1 MGLLDGKKALI
12 TGSRRGIG
20 AGIAAAF
27 AAQGA
32 DVGINDIERDSEAEK
47 TIAGITEMGRK
58 ASWHLADISSAADR
72 ERMFDE
78 FVAEHGRIDV
88 LVNNA
93 VSGENAT
100 FTEITEA
107 MWDFQIGNALKGY
120 VFCSQRAAR
129 EMIAQG
135 SGGSIIS
142 ISSVHSLRS
151 WPEDAI
157 YGIAKAGL
165 NRMVLSMAQDL
176 AGSGIN
182 SNCIAPGYIDSRV
195 FDARRRTDPRT
206 ACRLRLAPDPQQA
219 RRSAERHRRGG
230 HFSGLRPGQLRQ
242 RADDHGGRRSADRRD
257 PGRGIVP
264 TAPDPRRR

>member
-1 MGLLDGKKALI
+1 MPA
-12 TGSRRGIG
+12 SR
-20 AGIAAAF
+20 
-27 AAQGA
+27 
-32 DVGINDIERDSEAEK
+32 K
-47 TIAGITEMGRK
+47 MGRK

-165 NRMVLSMAQDL
+165 NRMVLSMAVKI
-176 AGSGIN
+176 SP
-182 SNCIAPGYIDSRV
+182 APAS
-195 FDARRRTDPRT
+195 TPT
-206 ACRLRLAPDPQQA
+206 A
-219 RRSAERHRRGG
+219 
-230 HFSGLRPGQLRQ
+230 LRPATST
-242 RADDHGGRRSADRRD
+242 RACWRPKKNRPADSMPTTPCPRSPAGAEVCRATSPGRPFSWPQTWAVTSTGRRSRW
-257 PGRGIVP
+257 
-264 TAPDPRRR
+264 TAVC